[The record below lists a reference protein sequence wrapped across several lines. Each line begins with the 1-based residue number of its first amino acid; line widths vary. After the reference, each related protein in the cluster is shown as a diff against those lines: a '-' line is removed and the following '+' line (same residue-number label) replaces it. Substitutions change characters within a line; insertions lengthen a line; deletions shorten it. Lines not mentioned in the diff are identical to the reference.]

1 MYFDFNW
8 RSSLLLIFFFHGL
21 VYAFLLFRKAYQ
33 QDRPSDNWLGL
44 LLLMS
49 ILYICPWMLGFAG
62 WYWGTA
68 CLECR
73 NFMFYVPMNHTLL
86 MGPAIFL
93 YIRSL
98 LNPSFTFRKVDRWHF
113 VPGITYILWT
123 IIVAITDRLILKRY
137 YLMDGQ
143 NDPDFDTWYQAI
155 GFFSLLIYLV
165 LSLRY
170 YLMYR
175 AFIVQELSFA
185 DTVQFKWVRNFLIAC
200 FLYFFSTVF
209 LDILRLAGVDI
220 GYQDTWW
227 YYLLFA
233 FIFYYI
239 AISGYTH
246 SIEQKKKFELDF
258 LRYQMPSLIGGTVSN
273 TDGIPEEEE
282 ASFEVLK
289 SVEQYESLES
299 AESPITSFWIEKVE
313 KSIVEEKMYRNPEL
327 TLSDLANHLGT
338 NPSLLS
344 KIINRSFGKN
354 FNDYVNQYRVLE
366 VKENLANPANAH
378 LTIMSLAYDA
388 GFNSK
393 ATFNRAFKKFT
404 GDSPKTYQ
412 IK

>member
-21 VYAFLLFRKAYQ
+21 VYAFLFFRKAYQ
-33 QDRPSDNWLGL
+33 KEHPSDNWLGFFL
-44 LLLMS
+44 IMC
-49 ILYICPWMLGFAG
+49 ILYICPWMLGYAG
-62 WYWGTA
+62 WYWGTE

-86 MGPAIFL
+86 MGPVIFM
-93 YIRSL
+93 YIRTL
-98 LNPSFTFRKVDRWHF
+98 LNPGFKFTKLDRWHF
-113 VPGITYILWT
+113 VPGITYIIWT
-123 IIVAITDRLILKRY
+123 IIVAVTDLLVLKRY

-155 GFFSLLIYLV
+155 GFFSLLIYLL

-185 DTVQFKWVRNFLIAC
+185 DNLQFKWVRNFLIAC
-200 FLYFFSTVF
+200 FLYFFSTVL

-239 AISGYTH
+239 AISGYAN
-246 SIEQKKKFELDF
+246 SIEQKKNFELDF
-258 LRYQMPSLIGGTVSN
+258 LRYQMPSLIGGLVSN
-273 TDGIPEEEE
+273 TEAVNEEE

-289 SVEQYESLES
+289 TVEPKETLES
-299 AESPITSFWIEKVE
+299 TEGNISSIWKDKVE
-313 KSIVEEKMYRNPEL
+313 HAITIEKMYRNPEL
-327 TLSDLANHLGT
+327 TLTDLANYLGT

-344 KIINRSFGKN
+344 KIINRSFSKN

>member
-33 QDRPSDNWLGL
+33 QERPSDNWLGL

-62 WYWGTA
+62 WYWGTE

-98 LNPSFTFRKVDRWHF
+98 LNPSFKFRKKDRWHF
-113 VPGITYILWT
+113 VPGIAYICWT
-123 IIVAITDRLILKRY
+123 IIVAVTDLVILKRY

-155 GFFSLLIYLV
+155 GFISLLIYLI

-185 DTVQFKWVRNFLIAC
+185 DTVQFKWIRNFLIAC

-209 LDILRLAGVDI
+209 LDILRLAGVNI

-233 FIFYYI
+233 FLFYYI
-239 AISGYTH
+239 AIAGYTN

-258 LRYQMPSLIGGTVSN
+258 LRYQMPFLIGPSDSDSN
-273 TDGIPEEEE
+273 TPTEE
-282 ASFEVLK
+282 AAFEIIQQDHTQK
-289 SVEQYESLES
+289 NADSVEATVYAL
-299 AESPITSFWIEKVE
+299 WKEKVE
-313 KSIVEEKMYRNPEL
+313 QSIVEEKMYRNPEL
-327 TLSDLANHLGT
+327 TLTDLANQLGT

>member
-33 QDRPSDNWLGL
+33 QERPSDNWLGFFL
-44 LLLMS
+44 VMS
-49 ILYICPWMLGFAG
+49 TLYICPWMLGFAG
-62 WYWGTA
+62 WYWGTE

-86 MGPAIFL
+86 MGPVIYM

-98 LNPSFTFRKVDRWHF
+98 LNPRFTFNKMDRWHF
-113 VPGITYILWT
+113 VPGFAYILWT
-123 IIVAITDRLILKRY
+123 IIVAVTDLLVMKRY

-155 GFFSLLIYLV
+155 GFISLLIYLI

-200 FLYFFSTVF
+200 FLYFFSTIF
-209 LDILRLAGVDI
+209 LDILRLVGVNI

-239 AISGYTH
+239 AISGYAN
-246 SIEQKKKFELDF
+246 SIEQKKTFELDF
-258 LRYQMPSLIGGTVSN
+258 LRYRMPNLIGGGEHPLEVQTE
-273 TDGIPEEEE
+273 D
-282 ASFEVLK
+282 ASFEVLMPAEFTSPDQTAD
-289 SVEQYESLES
+289 SVIPS
-299 AESPITSFWIEKVE
+299 IWKEKVE
-313 KSIVEEKMYRNPEL
+313 NAIFVERMYRNPEL
-327 TLSDLANHLGT
+327 TLTDLANHLGT

-366 VKENLANPANAH
+366 VKENLADPQNAH

-404 GDSPKTYQ
+404 GDNPKTYQ